1 MIIKKMKDLRKFGED
16 AMEMKRKQ
24 EKANEKGSLSRKQS
38 RKKTHLKEPLS
49 RKMTEMQV
57 E

>member
-1 MIIKKMKDLRKFGED
+1 MRDLGNFGED

-38 RKKTHLKEPLS
+38 RKKKTHLKEPLS